1 MSATRYF
8 HLHLVSDATGE
19 TIHSVARAC
28 LAQFEGVEP
37 VEHFWN
43 LVRSNAQ
50 LDLVLEEIERY
61 RGCVIYTLV
70 DEKLRRRLV
79 TTCFELGVPHTSVLE
94 PIIGMMSSFLGMASA
109 SRPGS
114 QHAMNAAYFNRVEA
128 MEFALNHDDG
138 QAPINLHMAEVILVG
153 VSRTSKTPTCLYLA
167 NRGIKAANV
176 PFVPGVPIAPELSNL
191 RRPLIVGLTKDPDQ
205 LVEIRRNRLQQ
216 LHESQSTS
224 YFDPDLVRHEV
235 REARR
240 FYLRHGWPV
249 IDVSHRAIEETAAE
263 ILSLLTRRKQQQD
276 GA

>member
-1 MSATRYF
+1 MSATNYF

-70 DEKLRRRLV
+70 DEGLRRRLV

-94 PIIGMMSSFLGMASA
+94 PIIGMLSSFLGMASA
-109 SRPGS
+109 SRPGY

-138 QAPINLHMAEVILVG
+138 QAHLNLHMAEVILVG

-176 PFVPGVPIAPELSNL
+176 PYVPSVPLPPELTTL

-205 LVEIRRNRLQQ
+205 LVEIRRNRMQS
-216 LHESQSTS
+216 LHHAQSS
-224 YFDPDLVRHEV
+224 DYFDPDSVRGEV

-240 FYLRHGWPV
+240 FYLRNGWPV

-263 ILSLLTRRKQQQD
+263 ILSLLARRKLQQE
-276 GA
+276 A